1 MITCCKEM
9 VWNPRRREAH
19 LASGHVEVLLHE
31 ASQLQSTEHLLFRFK
46 VNFLCKNSC
55 GQSSKLP
62 A

>member
-1 MITCCKEM
+1 MLTSCKEM
-9 VWNPRRREAH
+9 VWNPGRRETH

-46 VNFLCKNSC
+46 VNSFNKNSC